1 MMPDPIPARLRLA
14 NEYEAAT
21 RLEKAIQ
28 DCNEGN
34 ITYGQYARI
43 FWQSFKTWKKAQ
55 RNGI

>member
-1 MMPDPIPARLRLA
+1 MMPDPLPARLRLA

-28 DCNEGN
+28 DCNQGN

-43 FWQSFKTWKKAQ
+43 FWQSFKT
-55 RNGI
+55 